1 MTTLQPQGVRNQRRT
16 HLPRSTR
23 GWSRAIAW
31 SLMGLT
37 CFGVGFG
44 TIARI
49 DTSISATGKLR
60 PVKGIREVSPP
71 FAAPITRVHVS
82 EGQQVRA
89 GQVLAELDVE
99 EWRRERQTLR
109 TLMALWEKDA
119 SQAARQLGLPAAG
132 QPGREESSSLRND
145 VRDLQLQR
153 RTADQRRL
161 RTTASVRQQE
171 QQLEVLRQKHALN
184 SKIRGRMETLWQQG
198 AISQLELE
206 RHDERQI
213 ELMGSIRKTEQE
225 LDAAQHA
232 LSETETAVEQVGTT
246 HFKSLWERYNTSR
259 KQSLELRARLN
270 QVDERLQRS
279 VLLAAVSGRVFDLK
293 AKTGETSRVGEPL
306 LKIVPEQNLEAAL
319 SISNRDIGFLKPGMP
334 VEVRVT
340 SFPFTDYGSLQ
351 GTLLRVGVDAMP
363 PNPQN
368 PQEYFPAVA
377 RLDRN
382 SLVRHGDGGT
392 HLLRSGMEVSALIHT
407 GSRPLISLLNDKVG
421 AFLESARS
429 IR

>member
-1 MTTLQPQGVRNQRRT
+1 MTTLQPSGLRNQRRT

-60 PVKGIREVSPP
+60 PVEGIREVSPP
-71 FAAPITRVHVS
+71 FAAPIIRVRVS

-89 GQVLAELDVE
+89 GQVLVELEME

-132 QPGREESSSLRND
+132 RPGRDEGNSLRNE

-153 RTADQRRL
+153 RAADQRRL
-161 RTTASVRQQE
+161 RTTATVRQQE
-171 QQLEVLRQKHALN
+171 QQLEVLQKKYALN
-184 SKIRGRMETLWQQG
+184 GRIRSRMEKLWKQG
-198 AISQLELE
+198 AISLLELE

-213 ELMGSIRKTEQE
+213 ELLGSIRKTEQE
-225 LDAAQHA
+225 LDAARRS

-246 HFKSLWERYNTSR
+246 NFKSLWDRYNSAR
-259 KQSLELRARLN
+259 KQSLELGARLN

-279 VLLAAVSGRVFDLK
+279 VLLAPVAGRVFDLK
-293 AKTGETSRVGEPL
+293 AKTGETSRVGEAL
-306 LKIVPEQNLEAAL
+306 LKIVPEQALEAVL
-319 SISNRDIGFLKPGMP
+319 SISNRDIGFLRPGMA
-334 VEVRVT
+334 VDVRVT
-340 SFPFTDYGSLQ
+340 SFPFTDYGSLR

-363 PNPQN
+363 PNPQH
-368 PQEYFPAVA
+368 PQEYFAAVA
-377 RLDRN
+377 RLERN
-382 SLVRHGDGGT
+382 SLVRHGEGGAYP
-392 HLLRSGMEVSALIHT
+392 LRSGMEVSALIHT

>member
-1 MTTLQPQGVRNQRRT
+1 MTTLQPTGLRNQRRT

-49 DTSISATGKLR
+49 DTSITATGKLR
-60 PVKGIREVSPP
+60 PVDGIREVSPP

-82 EGQQVRA
+82 EGQQVQV
-89 GQVLAELDVE
+89 GQILAELDVE

-109 TLMALWEKDA
+109 TLMALWEEDA
-119 SQAARQLGLPAAG
+119 SQSARQLGLPAAG
-132 QPGREESSSLRND
+132 RPGRDEGNSLRND

-153 RTADQRRL
+153 RAADQRRR
-161 RTTASVRQQE
+161 RTMATVRQQE
-171 QQLEVLRQKHALN
+171 QQLDVLQEKYALN
-184 SKIRGRMETLWQQG
+184 GRIRGRMEKLWKQG

-213 ELMGSIRKTEQE
+213 ELLGSIRKTEHE
-225 LDAAQHA
+225 LDGARQSLA
-232 LSETETAVEQVGTT
+232 ETETAVEQVGTT
-246 HFKSLWERYNTSR
+246 NFKALWDRYNTSR
-259 KQSLELRARLN
+259 KQSLELGARLN
-270 QVDERLQRS
+270 QVNERLQRS
-279 VLLAAVSGRVFDLK
+279 VLLAPVAGRVFDLK
-293 AKTGETSRVGEPL
+293 AKTGETSRIGEAL
-306 LKIVPEQNLEAAL
+306 LKIVPEQALEAAL

-340 SFPFTDYGSLQ
+340 SFPFTDYGSLK

-363 PNPQN
+363 PNPQHS
-368 PQEYFPAVA
+368 QEYFAAVA
-377 RLDRN
+377 RLERN
-382 SLVRHGDGGT
+382 SLERHGEGGT
-392 HLLRSGMEVSALIHT
+392 YPLRSGMEVSALIHT

>member
-1 MTTLQPQGVRNQRRT
+1 MTTLPPHGLRNQRRT

-60 PVKGIREVSPP
+60 PVEGIREVSPP
-71 FAAPITRVHVS
+71 FAAPITRVQVG

-89 GQVLAELDVE
+89 GQVLAALDVE
-99 EWRRERQTLR
+99 EWRRERQTLQ
-109 TLMALWEKDA
+109 TLMALWDKDA
-119 SQAARQLGLPAAG
+119 SQAGRQLGLPAPGGAG
-132 QPGREESSSLRND
+132 RDEGSSLRNE

-153 RTADQRRL
+153 RAADQRRL
-161 RTTASVRQQE
+161 RTTASVRQQD
-171 QQLEVLRQKHALN
+171 QQLEVLRQKYALN
-184 SKIRGRMETLWQQG
+184 GRIRSRMETLWKQG

-213 ELMGSIRKTEQE
+213 ELLGSIGKTEQE
-225 LDAAQHA
+225 LDAARRSLA
-232 LSETETAVEQVGTT
+232 ETETAVEQVGTT
-246 HFKSLWERYNTSR
+246 NFKALWERYNTSR

-270 QVDERLQRS
+270 QVEERLQRS
-279 VLLAAVSGRVFDLK
+279 TLRAPVSGRVFDLK
-293 AKTGETSRVGEPL
+293 AKTGETSRPGEAL
-306 LKIVPEQNLEAAL
+306 LKIVPEQALEASLA
-319 SISNRDIGFLKPGMP
+319 ISNRDIGFLKPGMP

-340 SFPFTDYGSLQ
+340 SFPFTDYGSLK

-363 PNPQN
+363 PSPQH
-368 PQEYFPAVA
+368 PQEYFSAVA
-377 RLDRN
+377 RLERT
-382 SLVRHGDGGT
+382 SLERHGEGGT
-392 HLLRSGMEVSALIHT
+392 YPLRSGMEVSALIHT